1 MQTHS
6 CKQRQ
11 LIAYLCI
18 ITILLSTLLA
28 LPHEHSCMDTDC
40 ITCAILETFRAGMI
54 WVVLSVCLYPFLII
68 IFHTITHHTP
78 LSRRESTPVGL
89 KVKISD

>member
-1 MQTHS
+1 MQTHF
-6 CKQRQ
+6 CQQRQ
-11 LIAYLCI
+11 ILAYLCV

-40 ITCAILETFRAGMI
+40 ITCAILETFRIGML
-54 WVVLSVCLYPFLII
+54 WMVLSMCLYPILNII
-68 IFHTITHHTP
+68 SHAIGHHAP

-89 KVKISD
+89 KVKLSD